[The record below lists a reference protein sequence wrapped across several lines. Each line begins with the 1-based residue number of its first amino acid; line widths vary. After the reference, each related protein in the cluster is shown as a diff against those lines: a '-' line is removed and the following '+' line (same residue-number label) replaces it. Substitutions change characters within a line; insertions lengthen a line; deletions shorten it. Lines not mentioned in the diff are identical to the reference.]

1 VLEAVGL
8 SGKSQTGSHYDRFKG
23 RVMFPIRDAQGRTI
37 AFGGR
42 ILPGRAS
49 ERTAKYINSPETR
62 LFSKSDHLYGL
73 DLARDAMT
81 RSRRAIV
88 VEGYT
93 DVIMAHQFGVREAVA
108 VLGTALGPRH
118 IQLLRRYADSL
129 VLVLDGDEAGQR
141 RTIEVLE
148 LFVASEM
155 DVRILT
161 LPDGLDPCDFLLH
174 HGATAFAG
182 AIEGAVDALEHALR
196 AYTQGIDPLV
206 DTHRAHLAMEQVLAI
221 VAKAPRLS
229 RDSRTSRTLRE
240 RQLLSRMAREF
251 RVDEGVLRERITE
264 LRQPAPGQRRHTPP
278 ASPAR
283 PDLSP
288 ADAELLEILIRHP
301 ALVPAALEAIT
312 LEQVSSDAARRLLN
326 CYQVLADAGE
336 NCEFHQV
343 MTAVEEP
350 PLKRLLVDLD
360 EQASVKEPWAHED
373 AAARLRQLLDDLR
386 YRTEERAGRERLAA
400 IEARRVTD
408 EEELAILNE
417 LLDRE
422 RKRHGIPA
430 PTDG

>member
-1 VLEAVGL
+1 
-8 SGKSQTGSHYDRFKG
+8 
-23 RVMFPIRDAQGRTI
+23 
-37 AFGGR
+37 
-42 ILPGRAS
+42 
-49 ERTAKYINSPETR
+49 
-62 LFSKSDHLYGL
+62 
-73 DLARDAMT
+73 
-81 RSRRAIV
+81 
-88 VEGYT
+88 
-93 DVIMAHQFGVREAVA
+93 
-108 VLGTALGPRH
+108 
-118 IQLLRRYADSL
+118 
-129 VLVLDGDEAGQR
+129 
-141 RTIEVLE
+141 
-148 LFVASEM
+148 
-155 DVRILT
+155 
-161 LPDGLDPCDFLLH
+161 
-174 HGATAFAG
+174 
-182 AIEGAVDALEHALR
+182 
-196 AYTQGIDPLV
+196 
-206 DTHRAHLAMEQVLAI
+206 
-221 VAKAPRLS
+221 
-229 RDSRTSRTLRE
+229 
-240 RQLLSRMAREF
+240 
-251 RVDEGVLRERITE
+251 
-264 LRQPAPGQRRHTPP
+264 
-278 ASPAR
+278 
-283 PDLSP
+283 
-288 ADAELLEILIRHP
+288 LEILIRHP